1 LVFRFEHDLY
11 RQAQPNHGLSSRIL
25 VPGPQGSLIA
35 TQLISFSPF
44 ETKLQFP
51 LRPPRVAAIAFG
63 PRNSAR

>member
-1 LVFRFEHDLY
+1 
-11 RQAQPNHGLSSRIL
+11 

-51 LRPPRVAAIAFG
+51 LRPPRVRRYCVRPAQLG
-63 PRNSAR
+63 PV